1 MKRLL
6 VVFFIMLSVGTAAL
20 AWLWQDMHRYMET
33 PLFLDKNIPSF
44 VVSKGTSFNALSG
57 QLEKAVVITNPLYF
71 TIYVR
76 MNKLGGQIKAG
87 EYFINKDFTPSELL
101 TTLIEGKGVQ
111 HSITIVEGTVF
122 KQLRSVL
129 AAHADVVKQT
139 LADKSDQEIL
149 AAIGADEL
157 HPEGLFLAETFQVE
171 RNSTDLELL
180 QRSYKAMQQVLDQYW
195 QQRDQTLPYK
205 TPYEALIMASIVEKE
220 TAVAEE
226 RPLIAGVF
234 IKRLTIGMRL
244 QTDPTVIYG
253 IGDDYQGNI
262 TRKDLRTPS
271 PYNTYTI
278 TGLPPTPIAMVGR
291 EAIHAALNPDIGK
304 ALYFVAKG
312 DGRHQFSPSLI
323 AHNKAVRQYQLKRKQ
338 QYRSTPEP

>member
-1 MKRLL
+1 
-6 VVFFIMLSVGTAAL
+6 
-20 AWLWQDMHRYMET
+20 MHRYMED
-33 PLFLDKNIPSF
+33 PILLDKDIPSF
-44 VVSKGTSFNALSG
+44 IISKGTSFNALSG
-57 QLEKAVVITNPLYF
+57 ELEKAKVITKPIYF
-71 TIYVR
+71 NVYVR
-76 MNKLGGQIKAG
+76 INKLGGQIKAG
-87 EYFINKDFTPSELL
+87 EYFVDKNSTPGDLL
-101 TTLIEGKGVQ
+101 VKLIEGKGVQ
-111 HSITIVEGTVF
+111 HSITIVEGTIF
-122 KQLRSVL
+122 KQLRVLL

-149 AAIGADEL
+149 LALGANES
-157 HPEGLFLAETFQVE
+157 HPEGLFLADTFQVE

-180 QRSYKAMQQVLDQYW
+180 QRSYKAMQLVLDQYW
-195 QQRDQTLPYK
+195 QKRDQTLPYK

-226 RPLIAGVF
+226 RPRIAGVF

-262 TRKDLRTPS
+262 TRKDLRTPT

-278 TGLPPTPIAMVGR
+278 KGLPPTPIAMVGR
-291 EAIHAALNPDIGK
+291 EAISAALNPDVGK

-323 AHNKAVRQYQLKRKQ
+323 EHNKAVRQYQLKRKQ
-338 QYRSTPEP
+338 QYRSTPES